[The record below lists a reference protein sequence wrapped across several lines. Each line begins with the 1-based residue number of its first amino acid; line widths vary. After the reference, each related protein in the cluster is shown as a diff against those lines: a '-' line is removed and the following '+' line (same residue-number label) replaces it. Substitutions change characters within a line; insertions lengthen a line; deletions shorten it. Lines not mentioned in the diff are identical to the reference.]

1 MRLLT
6 PGAPRRAD
14 VPRGPQR
21 RAAAG
26 FATTLA
32 GAAAFAWAYVVHGDV
47 RWQGAALAAAFAGL
61 AYGLA
66 AWARLL
72 PQGPFVEERESMVP
86 PRAEQ
91 VAVAED
97 LGSAD
102 GGIVSAPLPR
112 RWLTAAM
119 GGLGLAL
126 LLPLRSLLGPAP
138 PPGASQRATPWAD
151 GVPVVREDGT
161 PVNTDDLVVGSALT
175 VFPRGHID
183 AGDAAVLLLR
193 VDPAQLQLPPERMAW
208 TVDGIVGYSK
218 ICTHAGC
225 PVGLYAQGS
234 GELLC
239 PCHQSVFDIYR
250 LAEPRYGPAARRLP
264 QLPLGRGADGA
275 LIAKGDLPDPPGPGY
290 WRTT

>member
-1 MRLLT
+1 MKLVT
-6 PGAPRRAD
+6 PGAPRRMD

-26 FATTLA
+26 FAVTVI
-32 GAAAFAWAYVVHGDV
+32 GAMAFAWAYVMHGDV
-47 RWQGAALAAAFAGL
+47 RWQGAALAVAFGGL

-66 AWARLL
+66 AWAALL
-72 PQGPFVEERESMVP
+72 PQGPFVEDRENMRSPQADREVL
-86 PRAEQ
+86 
-91 VAVAED
+91 AED

-112 RWLTAAM
+112 RWLTAAL
-119 GGLGLAL
+119 GALGLAFL
-126 LLPLRSLLGPAP
+126 FPLRSLQGLAP
-138 PPGASQRATPWAD
+138 SPGESQRQTAWAD
-151 GVPVVREDGT
+151 GVLVVREDGT
-161 PVNTDDLVVGSALT
+161 PVKAEDLAPGSALT
-175 VFPRGHID
+175 VFPQGHVSE
-183 AGDAAVLLLR
+183 GDAAVLLLR
-193 VDPAQLQLPPERMAW
+193 VDPEQLQLPPERMAW

-225 PVGLYAQGS
+225 PVGLYAEGS

-264 QLPLGRGADGA
+264 QLPLGRNADGTLTA
-275 LIAKGDLPDPPGPGY
+275 RGDFPDPPGPGY
-290 WRTT
+290 WRKT